1 MKEIG
6 DEVFPH
12 RTWSQRR
19 VIITKKVIIF
29 AKADDAAEDAE
40 EVPLD
45 AIPLFQIEGI
55 HLHDKSGAKLDQGHR
70 RRSDI
75 QADTDPD
82 AIREMEAKPVAFEA
96 KENSE
101 RSGSFKDRN
110 RFSFR
115 ISNTNDS
122 KKSLVDQEQ
131 PLLKDSQYRN
141 TIEIRTDIDGYNSGR
156 VYLLRAS
163 SEEVSAQI
171 VGLLLDFAARSR
183 RQHETRTQLQR
194 LQERCRRVYQSG
206 PAQGLVALLIISVG
220 TEHYFQ
226 QQSFV
231 DFRIPSAN

>member
-6 DEVFPH
+6 EVFPH

-55 HLHDKSGAKLDQGHR
+55 HLHDKSGAKLDKGHR

-75 QADTDPD
+75 HADMDPD
-82 AIREMEAKPVAFEA
+82 AIREMEANPIAFET

-101 RSGSFKDRN
+101 RSGSFKDRYHFTF
-110 RFSFR
+110 RRTSF
-115 ISNTNDS
+115 DS
-122 KKSLVDQEQ
+122 KKSVVDQEQ
-131 PLLKDSQYRN
+131 PHLKASQYRN

-163 SEEVSAQI
+163 TEEVSAQI
-171 VGLLLDFAARSR
+171 SGLLLDFAARSR
-183 RQHETRTQLQR
+183 RQHETRTRLQR

-226 QQSFV
+226 QQ
-231 DFRIPSAN
+231 IPSAN